1 MEGRRPLLA
10 EVQALVALSP
20 SERPRR
26 TTSGV
31 EGSRVAMIL
40 AVLQQHARIRL
51 HGHDVFV
58 STVGGARLSGSASDT
73 AVALAIA
80 SAHAGRPLG
89 RDVAAIGELGLS
101 GELRRVPDL
110 PQRLA
115 EAARLGFKAAL
126 VPATSP
132 ASAGSSR
139 IVDGMRV
146 MEIDHIHAALRLVR
160 LVEQPEATGPRAVPD
175 APRW

>member
-1 MEGRRPLLA
+1 M
-10 EVQALVALSP
+10 
-20 SERPRR
+20 
-26 TTSGV
+26 
-31 EGSRVAMIL
+31 AMIL

-115 EAARLGFKAAL
+115 EAARLGFKSAI
-126 VPATSP
+126 VPADSP

-160 LVEQPEATGPRAVPD
+160 LVEQPEATGPARCRTRRAGETGAGHASEIRRGRRLDSPTLTCDSSVPI
-175 APRW
+175 R